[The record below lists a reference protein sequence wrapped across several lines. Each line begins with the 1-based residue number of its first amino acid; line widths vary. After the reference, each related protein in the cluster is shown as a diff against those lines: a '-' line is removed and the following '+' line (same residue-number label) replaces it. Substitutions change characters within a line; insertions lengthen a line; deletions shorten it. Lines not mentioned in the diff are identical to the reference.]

1 MSMSYSLFEF
11 VREKLEEL
19 LEGQP
24 EQTIDAAAGSAAEAL
39 KTVTLN
45 TNNNDDGERVED
57 YCNPILILVCTLL
70 NSLFRI
76 KISKAEEGAADQG
89 AEAEDVEPW
98 RGKHRGEGQVRSE

>member
-24 EQTIDAAAGSAAEAL
+24 EQTIDSAAGSAAEAL

-45 TNNNDDGERVED
+45 TNNNDDGERMGG
-57 YCNPILILVCTLL
+57 YCNTILIL
-70 NSLFRI
+70 
-76 KISKAEEGAADQG
+76 
-89 AEAEDVEPW
+89 
-98 RGKHRGEGQVRSE
+98 

>member
-1 MSMSYSLFEF
+1 MGLTSTNIFITSLLFNPIQYLGMSMSYSLFEF

-57 YCNPILILVCTLL
+57 
-70 NSLFRI
+70 
-76 KISKAEEGAADQG
+76 
-89 AEAEDVEPW
+89 
-98 RGKHRGEGQVRSE
+98 

>member
-45 TNNNDDGERVED
+45 TNNNDDGERAED
-57 YCNPILILVCTLL
+57 YYCNPILIL
-70 NSLFRI
+70 
-76 KISKAEEGAADQG
+76 
-89 AEAEDVEPW
+89 
-98 RGKHRGEGQVRSE
+98 